1 MHMNKRKKN
10 RLKLVFGIV
19 IFVLVTGLML
29 WDVMRLEYAG
39 NRSGTFK
46 EELVMGTE
54 PGFKPFEYLDGD
66 EVVGF
71 DVDLAREI
79 AKDMGRELRVEQM
92 AFDGLLVALQT
103 GRVDIVAAGMTVTP
117 EREKNAAFSTSYYV
131 SAQKIVTRKGEN
143 IRTAEDLKGKRLG
156 VQLGTTGDELAHKI
170 DGARVSQFPAVSSL
184 MQELNSGR
192 IDAAILDNEPA
203 KRYAAQHDNLVVV
216 ERSLTSED
224 YAIAMRKEDLE
235 LQKQVNQSI
244 KNMKADGRYD
254 ELIKKHFPQTREVKD

>member
-1 MHMNKRKKN
+1 MLMKGRTKS
-10 RLKLVFGIV
+10 RFKLGFGIAV
-19 IFVLVTGLML
+19 FVLVTGLML
-29 WDVMRLEYAG
+29 WDVMRVEYAG
-39 NRSGTFK
+39 NRGGSFK

-54 PGFKPFEYLDGD
+54 PGFKPFEYLEGD

-117 EREKNAAFSTSYYV
+117 EREKNAAFSTSYYT
-131 SAQKIVTRKGEN
+131 SAQKIVIRKGDD

-156 VQLGTTGDELAHKI
+156 VQLGTTGDELARKI
-170 DGARVSQFPAVSSL
+170 EGARVSQFPAVSSL
-184 MQELNSGR
+184 MQELNSRR
-192 IDAAILDNEPA
+192 IDAVIIDNEPA
-203 KRYAAQHDNLVVV
+203 QRYSSQYDNLEVVA
-216 ERSLTSED
+216 RSLSSEN
-224 YAIAMRKEDLE
+224 YAIAIRKDNLE

-244 KNMKADGRYD
+244 KDMKADGRYD
-254 ELIKKHFPQTREVKD
+254 SLIKKYFPDTREAD

>member
-1 MHMNKRKKN
+1 MNKRNKS
-10 RLKLVFGIV
+10 RLKLIFGVI
-19 IFVLVTGLML
+19 IFVLVIGLML
-29 WDVMRLEYAG
+29 WDVMRVEYAG
-39 NRSGTFK
+39 NRGGSFR

-54 PGFKPFEYLDGD
+54 PGFKPFEHLDGD

-117 EREKNAAFSTSYYV
+117 EREKNAAFSTSYYT
-131 SAQKIVTRKGEN
+131 SAQRIVVRKGER
-143 IRTAEDLKGKRLG
+143 IRTAQDLKGRRIG
-156 VQLGTTGDELAHKI
+156 VQLGTTGDDLAHKI
-170 DGARVSQFPAVSSL
+170 EGARVSQFPAVSSL
-184 MQELNSGR
+184 MQELDSGR
-192 IDAAILDNEPA
+192 IDAAIIDNEPA
-203 KRYAAQHDNLVVV
+203 RRYSAQYDNLVVV

-224 YAIAMRKEDLE
+224 YAIAMRKDDIE

-254 ELIKKHFPQTREVKD
+254 ELIKKYFPETREVKD